1 MSDFTHRA
9 MQDYHNTGL
18 FNKTANTFF
27 TTLGEQAWK
36 DHLFY
41 FGWNPQSYPIT
52 LLALMWKWEQR
63 VQRPTLWLPIYA
75 PPTPSP
81 LRALCGSRVSTFNRL
96 GASVYGA
103 FIMATEQSG
112 LSGRQFGWAVEINQN
127 SSGPPQIAH
136 HTLTHPSRLVGGDK
150 DENKRNLSRE
160 SNCSYRRC
168 TS

>member
-1 MSDFTHRA
+1 MSDSTHRA

-18 FNKTANTFF
+18 FNKTVNTFF
-27 TTLGEQAWK
+27 TTLREQAWK

-41 FGWNPQSYPIT
+41 FGWNHQSYPIT

-63 VQRPTLWLPIYA
+63 VQQPTLSS
-75 PPTPSP
+75 PPPP
-81 LRALCGSRVSTFNRL
+81 PPALCGSRVSTFNRL

-112 LSGRQFGWAVEINQN
+112 LSGRQFGWAVEMNQN
-127 SSGPPQIAH
+127 SSSPPEIAY
-136 HTLTHPSRLVGGDK
+136 HTLAHPLRLVGGDK
-150 DENKRNLSRE
+150 DENNRNLSRE
-160 SNCSYRRC
+160 SNCSYRKC